1 MPMMKTRKRLSVF
14 LGLLIAAV
22 YLLAAG
28 AAGAETLTEKLDR
41 TVPLQAGSQVRLSN
55 VNGAVTLEAWD
66 RNEVRIEAEKKVKS
80 GDADVARKYMS
91 QLKINITQ
99 EAGGL
104 RIDTQYP
111 RRQGGGFFDWMFGKD
126 VNANVTYRL
135 HVPRR
140 AALSI
145 ASVNGGVS
153 VTGTRGKAHL
163 ETVNGGIKVQNVQG
177 NMALETV
184 NGGID
189 VIRSAGALRAE
200 SVNGGIDA
208 ELSDLPDNSEL
219 RLTSTNGG
227 IHLRLPRDARLSIDA
242 GTTNGRVR
250 SDLPIDGGQPGKRS
264 LQGDLNGGGGKL
276 YARTTN
282 GSIDI
287 NGL

>member
-1 MPMMKTRKRLSVF
+1 MSRVQTCKRLSVF
-14 LGLLIAAV
+14 LGLL
-22 YLLAAG
+22 LMAG

-66 RNEVRIEAEKKVKS
+66 RNEVHIMAEKKVKA

-91 QLKINITQ
+91 ELKIDISQ
-99 EAGGL
+99 GPDGL

-111 RRQGGGFFDWMFGKD
+111 RKGSGFFDWMFGKD

-135 HVPRR
+135 QVPRR
-140 AALSI
+140 AALHVV
-145 ASVNGGVS
+145 SVNGGVS
-153 VTGTRGKAHL
+153 ATGTRGPAHL
-163 ETVNGGIKVQNVQG
+163 ETTNGGITVRNVQG
-177 NMALETV
+177 QMTLETV

-189 VIRSAGALRAE
+189 VIKSAGALRAS

-208 ELSDLPDNSEL
+208 ELSDLPDGSEI
-219 RLTSTNGG
+219 RLASTNGG
-227 IHLRLPRDARLSIDA
+227 ISLRLPRDARFSIDA

-250 SDLPIDGGQPGKRS
+250 SDLSIEGGQPGKRS

-276 YARTTN
+276 YAHTTN

>member
-1 MPMMKTRKRLSVF
+1 MAMMKTRKRLSVF
-14 LGLLIAAV
+14 LGLLIAAI
-22 YLLAAG
+22 LAAG

-126 VNANVTYRL
+126 VNASVTYRL

-140 AALSI
+140 AALQI
-145 ASVNGGVS
+145 VSVNGGVS
-153 VTGTRGKAHL
+153 VTGTRGRANL
-163 ETVNGGIKVQNVQG
+163 ETTNGGITVKDVQG
-177 NMALETV
+177 NMTLETV

-189 VIRSAGALRAE
+189 VIRSAGALKAG

-208 ELSDLPDNSEL
+208 ELSDLPDGSEI
-219 RLTSTNGG
+219 RLTSTTGG

-242 GTTNGRVR
+242 GTTNGRVH
-250 SDLPIDGGQPGKRS
+250 SDLSIEGGQPGKRS
-264 LQGDLNGGGGKL
+264 LKGDLNGGGGQL
-276 YARTTN
+276 YVRTTN
-282 GSIDI
+282 GGIEI

>member
-1 MPMMKTRKRLSVF
+1 MSMVKTCKRLSVF
-14 LGLLIAAV
+14 LGLLLAAT
-22 YLLAAG
+22 AG

-41 TVPLQAGSQVRLSN
+41 TVPFQAGSQLRLSN

-66 RNEVRIEAEKKVKS
+66 RNEVHIMAEKKVKA

-99 EAGGL
+99 DAGGL

-111 RRQGGGFFDWMFGKD
+111 RRQGDGFFDWMFGKD

-135 HVPRR
+135 QVPRR
-140 AALSI
+140 AALQI
-145 ASVNGGVS
+145 ESVNGGIS
-153 VTGTRGKAHL
+153 VTGTRGKANL

-177 NMALETV
+177 DMVLDTT
-184 NGGID
+184 NGGIE
-189 VIRSAGALRAE
+189 VIRSAGALKAG
-200 SVNGGIDA
+200 STNGGIDA
-208 ELSDLPDNSEL
+208 ELSDLRDGSEI

-227 IHLRLPRDARLSIDA
+227 INLRLPRDARLSIDA

-264 LQGDLNGGGGKL
+264 LKGDLNGGGGTL
-276 YARTTN
+276 YVRTTN
-282 GSIDI
+282 GSIDL
-287 NGL
+287 NSL

>member
-14 LGLLIAAV
+14 LGLYMAAGALI
-22 YLLAAG
+22 AAG

-66 RNEVRIEAEKKVKS
+66 RDEVRIEAEKKVKA

-91 QLKINITQ
+91 QLKIDITQ
-99 EAGGL
+99 GADGL
-104 RIDTQYP
+104 RIDTKHP
-111 RRQGGGFFDWMFGKD
+111 RRESGFFDWMFGKD

-140 AALSI
+140 AALHVV
-145 ASVNGGVS
+145 SVNGGVS
-153 VTGTRGKAHL
+153 ATGTRGKAHL
-163 ETVNGGIKVQNVQG
+163 ETTNGGIKVQNVQG
-177 NMALETV
+177 DMVLETV

-189 VIRSAGALRAE
+189 VIRSAGALRAG

-208 ELSDLPDNSEL
+208 ELSGLQDGSEI

-250 SDLPIDGGQPGKRS
+250 SDLSIEGGEPGKRS
-264 LQGDLNGGGGKL
+264 LRGDLNGGGGKL

>member
-1 MPMMKTRKRLSVF
+1 MAMMKTRKRLSVF
-14 LGLLIAAV
+14 LGLL
-22 YLLAAG
+22 LAAG
-28 AAGAETLTEKLDR
+28 AAAGAETLTEKLDR

-66 RNEVRIEAEKKVKS
+66 RNEVRIEAEKKVKA
-80 GDADVARKYMS
+80 GDAGVARKYMS
-91 QLKINITQ
+91 QLKIEITQ
-99 EAGGL
+99 AADGL
-104 RIDTQYP
+104 RIETKHP
-111 RRQGGGFFDWMFGKD
+111 RRESGFFDWMFGKD

-163 ETVNGGIKVQNVQG
+163 ETVNGGITVKDVRG
-177 NMALETV
+177 TMTLETV

-189 VIRSAGALRAE
+189 VLRSAGALRAE

-208 ELSDLPDNSEL
+208 ELSSLPDESEV
-219 RLTSTNGG
+219 RITSTNGG
-227 IHLRLPRDARLSIDA
+227 ISLRLPRDARLSIDA

-250 SDLPIDGGQPGKRS
+250 SDLSIDGGQPGKRS
-264 LQGDLNGGGGKL
+264 LKGDLNGGGGQL

>member
-1 MPMMKTRKRLSVF
+1 MPMIKTRKRLSVF
-14 LGLLIAAV
+14 LGLL
-22 YLLAAG
+22 LMAG
-28 AAGAETLTEKLDR
+28 IAGAETLTEKLDR

-66 RNEVRIEAEKKVKS
+66 RNEVHIMAEKKVKA
-80 GDADVARKYMS
+80 GDSDVARKYMS

-99 EAGGL
+99 DANGL

-111 RRQGGGFFDWMFGKD
+111 RRQGSGFFDWMFGKD

-135 HVPRR
+135 QVPRR
-140 AALSI
+140 AALQI
-145 ASVNGGVS
+145 VSVNGGIS
-153 VTGTRGKAHL
+153 VTGTRGRASL
-163 ETVNGGIKVQNVQG
+163 ETTNGGIKVQNVQG
-177 NMALETV
+177 NMTLETV

-227 IHLRLPRDARLSIDA
+227 ISLRLPQDARLSIDA

-250 SDLPIDGGQPGKRS
+250 SDLSIEGGQPGKRS
-264 LQGDLNGGGGKL
+264 LKGDLNGGGGTL
-276 YARTTN
+276 YAHTTN